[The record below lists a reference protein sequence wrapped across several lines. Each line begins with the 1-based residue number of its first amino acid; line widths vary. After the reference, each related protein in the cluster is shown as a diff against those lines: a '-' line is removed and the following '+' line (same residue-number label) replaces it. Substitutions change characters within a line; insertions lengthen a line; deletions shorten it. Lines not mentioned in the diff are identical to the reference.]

1 MVTGISGT
9 SKINLGTWR
18 ALRPARMLALSS
30 ARSEGVREGGCFAF
44 AGGHNEEEDGFV
56 GVLWAAPADAERV
69 GEDAVEGRRFND
81 GVDFAAAE
89 ADAGGVWSGG

>member
-30 ARSEGVREGGCFAF
+30 ARSEGVREGVLLLR
-44 AGGHNEEEDGFV
+44 AGTTKRKT
-56 GVLWAAPADAERV
+56 ASSASC
-69 GEDAVEGRRFND
+69 GRRRPTQS
-81 GVDFAAAE
+81 VLE
-89 ADAGGVWSGG
+89 KMLLKGGDSTMA

>member
-1 MVTGISGT
+1 LTG
-9 SKINLGTWR
+9 R
-18 ALRPARMLALSS
+18 
-30 ARSEGVREGGCFAF
+30 
-44 AGGHNEEEDGFV
+44 HNEEEDGFV

-89 ADAGGVWSGG
+89 ADAGGVWCGG